1 MNSRLDYTDSI
12 RINGLEQE
20 LLISYLEQINSSMKK
35 KLENVNFSYSIKE
48 VEPIKLGSI
57 NLKSVEIRLNGKEE
71 SVKNAIRQFKK
82 LLTRG
87 GG

>member
-57 NLKSVEIRLNGKEE
+57 NLKSVEIRFNGKEE